1 MLNGEMLMVWFLA
14 SVRATGLMIISP
26 VFSSQAIPR
35 PVRAMMALFAGFV
48 VSGVFRMPE
57 SVPVT
62 TGNIVVA
69 MILEMIIGMF
79 MGWAV
84 RLSTHAI
91 ELAGS
96 VISSELGFSMG
107 QQIDPTSGDSSNA
120 VSSILL
126 TFGSLV
132 FLISGAH
139 QAVLAAY
146 LKSYEIAPVGMFRAS
161 HEVGTLLV
169 TSTGKIFQVAVQMA
183 APLVAVNF
191 IISLTFSILG
201 KAAPA
206 VQVFSESFA
215 VRIVVGLFVLGMTL
229 QLVSQLLLEQLRL
242 APDLMLRLV
251 P

>member
-1 MLNGEMLMVWFLA
+1 
-14 SVRATGLMIISP
+14 
-26 VFSSQAIPR
+26 
-35 PVRAMMALFAGFV
+35 
-48 VSGVFRMPE
+48 
-57 SVPVT
+57 
-62 TGNIVVA
+62 
-69 MILEMIIGMF
+69 
-79 MGWAV
+79 
-84 RLSTHAI
+84 
-91 ELAGS
+91 
-96 VISSELGFSMG
+96 
-107 QQIDPTSGDSSNA
+107 

>member
-1 MLNGEMLMVWFLA
+1 M
-14 SVRATGLMIISP
+14 
-26 VFSSQAIPR
+26 
-35 PVRAMMALFAGFV
+35 
-48 VSGVFRMPE
+48 
-57 SVPVT
+57 
-62 TGNIVVA
+62 
-69 MILEMIIGMF
+69 
-79 MGWAV
+79 
-84 RLSTHAI
+84 
-91 ELAGS
+91 
-96 VISSELGFSMG
+96 
-107 QQIDPTSGDSSNA
+107 
-120 VSSILL
+120 
-126 TFGSLV
+126 
-132 FLISGAH
+132 
-139 QAVLAAY
+139 
-146 LKSYEIAPVGMFRAS
+146 
-161 HEVGTLLV
+161 V